1 LGDAR
6 HSEVRTDQTGY
17 AGKLGT
23 SPSHEGYLTIM
34 TGAEA
39 PAAHNLG
46 QAFRRLSR
54 ASTYRDEPG
63 TLMGKRRI

>member
-1 LGDAR
+1 
-6 HSEVRTDQTGY
+6 
-17 AGKLGT
+17 
-23 SPSHEGYLTIM
+23 M

-46 QAFRRLSR
+46 QAFRRLSK

-63 TLMGKRRI
+63 TLMGSGGYRDAASNL